1 MIRRDNNIH
10 EGYGF
15 APQQQLEEGY
25 PLVPPPP
32 RVNPNNNNS
41 EDDWLSTAIG
51 CLICIAFL
59 VLFLFILSYPV
70 SGSYRYEPDT
80 DRHHVYFRA
89 NPNAYPYAP

>member
-1 MIRRDNNIH
+1 M
-10 EGYGF
+10 F
-15 APQQQLEEGY
+15 PQGLKATARGPQIDKCTCTTLY
-25 PLVPPPP
+25 
-32 RVNPNNNNS
+32 NNNS